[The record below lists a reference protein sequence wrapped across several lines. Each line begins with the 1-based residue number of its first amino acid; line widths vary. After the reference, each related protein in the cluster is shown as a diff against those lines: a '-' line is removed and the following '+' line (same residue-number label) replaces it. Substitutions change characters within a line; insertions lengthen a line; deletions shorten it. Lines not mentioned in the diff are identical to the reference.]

1 MDHWSVS
8 SANMRFLTE
17 NTKSSRARRKGK
29 KRKRLKENRLQD
41 SEKERNLSHAAKVS
55 SNRVGMVNPDL
66 AERENTSRAEKVVSS
81 KVVTEIESHGESFV
95 EEEIQEGQ
103 ENLGGTESRG
113 YRRRKR
119 NKQASIFNYTLTPNC
134 LLTN

>member
-1 MDHWSVS
+1 M
-8 SANMRFLTE
+8 N
-17 NTKSSRARRKGK
+17 
-29 KRKRLKENRLQD
+29 
-41 SEKERNLSHAAKVS
+41 

-66 AERENTSRAEKVVSS
+66 AERENTSRAEKVMSS
-81 KVVTEIESHGESFV
+81 KVMTEIESHGENSA

-103 ENLGGTESRG
+103 ENLGGTGSRG
-113 YRRRKR
+113 FRRRKR